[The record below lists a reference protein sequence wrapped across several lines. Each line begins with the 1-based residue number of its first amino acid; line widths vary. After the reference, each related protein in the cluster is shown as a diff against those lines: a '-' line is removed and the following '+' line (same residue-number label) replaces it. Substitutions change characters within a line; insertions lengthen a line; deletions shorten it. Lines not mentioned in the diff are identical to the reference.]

1 MRQRIEKYRRTPPN
15 PHTEYE
21 IGCIILSE
29 SFFLNEEDW
38 LPVPEDFSTNIQQGK
53 NYDILQSPGR
63 QLWEAVTRSFPRSPR
78 QRIGDEVLWGT
89 GFTKH
94 RLGQGIFQM
103 RVIDAY
109 QRRCA
114 ITREKALPVLEA
126 AHIRPVTLGGDH
138 DVRNGLL
145 LRRDLHA
152 LFDQGY
158 VTVRQDMKLSVS
170 HRLKEEFDDGEYY
183 TTFDRSALWLPS
195 DTGSRP
201 DPRTFEWHAD
211 TVFKG

>member
-29 SFFLNEEDW
+29 SFFLNEEAW
-38 LPVPEDFSTNIQQGK
+38 LPVPEDFSRSIQQGK

-114 ITREKALPVLEA
+114 SPGRRPYPFSKQHTSDPLPWVATMMSGTACFFGVICTRSS
-126 AHIRPVTLGGDH
+126 IR
-138 DVRNGLL
+138 
-145 LRRDLHA
+145 A
-152 LFDQGY
+152 
-158 VTVRQDMKLSVS
+158 M
-170 HRLKEEFDDGEYY
+170 
-183 TTFDRSALWLPS
+183 
-195 DTGSRP
+195 
-201 DPRTFEWHAD
+201 
-211 TVFKG
+211 